1 MRKVI
6 CQCGRQVRTTPDM
19 EGQTIQCGRCGKDV
33 QVPARPVDK
42 LSAPGLHPEL
52 ITDKPILFHRRE
64 GRPMANEL
72 LNDNMFDIDE
82 SLAEDGL
89 TVGKILAGLVLS
101 LAGVCVVSAMVIW
114 WPMLRGPGGL
124 WASTTMAATAVS
136 DRSDKKEPEALPKD
150 WWSKTATWSQDFS
163 QVPSGNKIEQIASLI
178 AKEGIANNAPEFWSL
193 LDVRAF
199 DQRVVGPEGSR
210 LAVKDQVSVATILD
224 YFKSQVLDSVSAPET
239 TGLSDWD
246 VVGVH
251 QKRTTVG
258 VLVRYFNDA
267 WSPNAIFDDQ
277 KLLGPIQR
285 LCTFD
290 EIAEAGK
297 DLLSRRI
304 SQSKQGDDEKKDRK
318 NSHFGM
324 LTPCFGYVVLLFDF
338 TDGDVKWIDA
348 VPFPSEVPMSRASGT
363 LVQKDWVIFRRRV
376 GILNSKDK
384 QASMGNDEAWID
396 AFGEYRSAENYP
408 FADTL
413 IFSKNPIDQSIAEE
427 LSAATYGVSQER
439 SKQLIKI
446 AQVLRTDPSSFSK
459 MTASYN
465 DKFPSDI
472 SADVL
477 GVSMWFQHWD
487 TRPTDERK
495 RELGRE
501 LLASIARLKAVTA
514 DPFLLDIEYRI
525 KNAIDPNADFVA
537 LENELQ
543 LRKFNS
549 SALLQTKIQQACSQG
564 SKAELLQAIKQLNAL
579 WASQPGVKME
589 ESTKDRW
596 ESLRSSWTP
605 HTN

>member
-1 MRKVI
+1 
-6 CQCGRQVRTTPDM
+6 M
-19 EGQTIQCGRCGKDV
+19 EGTTIQCDRCGKDV
-33 QVPARPVDK
+33 QVPARPIDK

-52 ITDKPILFHRRE
+52 ITDNPVLFHRRE
-64 GRPMANEL
+64 ARPMSNEL
-72 LNDNMFDIDE
+72 LSDNMFDIDE

-89 TVGKILAGLVLS
+89 TIGKILAGLVLS

-124 WASTTMAATAVS
+124 WGNTTMGATPIGADS
-136 DRSDKKEPEALPKD
+136 KKKEPEALPKD
-150 WWSKTATWSQDFS
+150 WWSKTSTWSQDFS
-163 QVPSGNKIEQIASLI
+163 QVPSGTKIEQIANLI
-178 AKEGIANNAPEFWSL
+178 TKEGIANNPSEFWSL

-199 DQRVVGPEGSR
+199 DNRVVGPEGSR

-224 YFKSQVLDSVSAPET
+224 YFKSQVLDSVSAPQT
-239 TGLSDWD
+239 AGLSDWH

-258 VLVRYFNDA
+258 VLVRYFNDS
-267 WSPNAIFDDQ
+267 WSPNAIFDNE
-277 KLLGPIQR
+277 KLIGPIQR
-285 LCTFD
+285 LCTYD

-297 DLLSRRI
+297 DLLSRRV
-304 SQSKQGDDEKKDRK
+304 SESKLGDQEKKDRK

-338 TDGDVKWIDA
+338 TDGDVKWIDV

-376 GILNSKDK
+376 GILNSQDK

-446 AQVLRTDPSSFSK
+446 AQVLRTDPSSFSQLV
-459 MTASYN
+459 ASYY

-472 SADVL
+472 SADAL

-487 TRPTDERK
+487 KRPADDRK
-495 RELGRE
+495 RELGRD
-501 LLASIARLKAVTA
+501 LLASISRLKTVTA

-525 KNAIDPNADFVA
+525 KNSIDPNADFVG
-537 LENELQ
+537 LEKELQ

-549 SALLQTKIQQACSQG
+549 SSLLQTKIQRACDRG
-564 SKAELLQAIKQLNAL
+564 SKADLLQAIKQLNAL
-579 WASQPGVKME
+579 WASQPGVTLE

-596 ESLRSSWTP
+596 ESLRSSWMP
-605 HTN
+605 HSN

>member
-19 EGQTIQCGRCGKDV
+19 EGTIIQCGRCGKDV

-52 ITDKPILFHRRE
+52 ITDNPVLFHRRE
-64 GRPMANEL
+64 SRPMSNEL
-72 LNDNMFDIDE
+72 LSDNMFDIDE
-82 SLAEDGL
+82 SLAKDGL
-89 TVGKILAGLVLS
+89 TIGKILAGIVFS

-114 WPMLRGPGGL
+114 WPMLRGSGGL
-124 WASTTMAATAVS
+124 WANTTMGATPLRA
-136 DRSDKKEPEALPKD
+136 DNNKKEPEALPKD
-150 WWSKTATWSQDFS
+150 WWSKTNKWSQDFS
-163 QVPSGNKIEQIASLI
+163 QVPSGTKIEQIANLI
-178 AKEGIANNAPEFWSL
+178 TKEGMANNSSEFWSL

-199 DQRVVGPEGSR
+199 DNRVVGPEGSR

-224 YFKSQVLDSVSAPET
+224 YFKSQVLDSVSAPQT
-239 TGLSDWD
+239 AGLSDWD

-258 VLVRYFNDA
+258 VLVRYFNDS
-267 WSPNAIFDDQ
+267 WSPNAIFDNE

-285 LCTFD
+285 LCTYD

-297 DLLSRRI
+297 DLLSRRVLE
-304 SQSKQGDDEKKDRK
+304 SKPGDQEKKDRK

-338 TDGDVKWIDA
+338 TDGDVKWMDA

-376 GILNSKDK
+376 GILNSQDK

-427 LSAATYGVSQER
+427 LSAATYGVSQDR

-446 AQVLRTDPSSFSK
+446 AQVLRTDPSSFSQ
-459 MTASYN
+459 AVSSYY

-477 GVSMWFQHWD
+477 GISMWFQHWD
-487 TRPTDERK
+487 TRPADDRK
-495 RELGRE
+495 RELGRD
-501 LLASIARLKAVTA
+501 LLLSTSRLKTVIA

-525 KNAIDPNADFVA
+525 KSSIDPNADFVG

-549 SALLQTKIQQACSQG
+549 SSLLKTKIQRACDQG
-564 SKAELLQAIKQLNAL
+564 SKADLLQAIKQLNAL
-579 WASQPGVKME
+579 WASQTGVTME

-596 ESLRSSWTP
+596 ESLRSSWMP
-605 HTN
+605 HSN